1 MADEKLIDL
10 MVKLAKRLDKV
21 EADVIELKAFVG
33 FIKANQEREQT
44 KEDNDQILHD
54 IKLNTFKDRLSDI

>member
-21 EADVIELKAFVG
+21 EADVVELKAFVG
-33 FIKANQEREQT
+33 FIKANQEREQN
-44 KEDNDQILHD
+44 KEGDDQILHD
-54 IKLNTFKDRLSDI
+54 IKLNTFKDRLQDI